1 MYSFMH
7 IIFKTNLCSDNLD
20 RQKKV
25 NLEAVKQFPFF
36 FVARAFAICVPCCIF
51 SWLHYKSV
59 RMCDTLISDQIS
71 PKVL

>member
-36 FVARAFAICVPCCIF
+36 LRMLLPFVFLVVF
-51 SWLHYKSV
+51 SPGFIIKA
-59 RMCDTLISDQIS
+59 
-71 PKVL
+71 